1 MNTEIKNL
9 NEEIEFYEKQIIED
23 CIKILETWDKKG
35 YLMQSHVVTM
45 KKELDIINK
54 IKKEIKEI
62 TKNKGEIK

>member
-1 MNTEIKNL
+1 MNTEMKNL

-35 YLMQSHVVTM
+35 YLMQNYVVTM

-62 TKNKGEIK
+62 TKNKGEK